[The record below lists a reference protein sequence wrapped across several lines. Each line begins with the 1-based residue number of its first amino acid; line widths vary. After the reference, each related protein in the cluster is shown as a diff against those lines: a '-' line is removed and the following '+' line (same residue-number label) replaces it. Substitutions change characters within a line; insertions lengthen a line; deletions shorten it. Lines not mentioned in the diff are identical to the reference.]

1 MFQFSELVT
10 PIMASILLSFVI
22 FQTSIRL
29 NKNVPFFI
37 FYIVFFVISMLLIN
51 FEYNE
56 IEKYSNEEKKIS
68 AYIMASGA
76 VLIIILTLKSFTEKR
91 IYWNLFGVIALFSV
105 VGLMSGQ
112 FFSLGETRDKVTLS
126 EARSFMQSQCDKVN
140 QTLAAVNTK
149 DVGGRKQY
157 YFLCNTRDFSGQA
170 CISIISEDALEII
183 STSCGPADVKLEEWN
198 NMY

>member
-76 VLIIILTLKSFTEKR
+76 VLIIILTLKSFIEKR

-126 EARSFMQSQCDKVN
+126 EARSFMQRQCDEVN
-140 QTLAAVNTK
+140 QTLVKENTK
-149 DVGGRKQY
+149 DFGGRKQY
-157 YFLCNTRDFSGQA
+157 YFLSHTRDFSGQA